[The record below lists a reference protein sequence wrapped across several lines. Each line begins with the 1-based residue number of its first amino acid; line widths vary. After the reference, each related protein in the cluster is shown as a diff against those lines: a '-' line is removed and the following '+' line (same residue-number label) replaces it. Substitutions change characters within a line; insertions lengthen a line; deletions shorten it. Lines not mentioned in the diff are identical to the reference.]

1 MRQKLAVL
9 ENGMDALR
17 KSSSISRK
25 PTMNF
30 LPTASRDKAQ
40 AQHKHSNQ
48 YDDTVSR
55 STTSTRSMMLHYDDA
70 EVYSAEKGENGEHE
84 AVANDARHETIQQE
98 PTGHDD
104 SGVVIAIDDDFED
117 ELPSTGLTSG
127 DGATMVSKR
136 AKLSLSSALNANVE
150 AANSSPS
157 ALHSSVRPA
166 VSAQPHIEFSEM
178 STLHSAKDS
187 HRSEFVITKS
197 SSGRSA
203 SRVSNLHLAKSAPR
217 KPSDVNTDH
226 VSVRYQ
232 ERMILLSFSCIVLS
246 QVPSFKNN
254 TNYLSFWSSHCCVR
268 CLL

>member
-203 SRVSNLHLAKSAPR
+203 VSIKKNNQFFLKKNRGKSLNNPFVLAKLSIDIISFPP
-217 KPSDVNTDH
+217 K
-226 VSVRYQ
+226 
-232 ERMILLSFSCIVLS
+232 LLNFVVLHGK
-246 QVPSFKNN
+246 VEGFK
-254 TNYLSFWSSHCCVR
+254 LALGEKCSPQAK
-268 CLL
+268 